1 MVSHSSDSAE
11 DLQKNERKKAIQK
24 ALQSLSADDTAM
36 ITLFYLK
43 ELSLEEIAEITKIS
57 AETAKVKIHRA
68 RKRLAEEM
76 KKMLN
81 EEVQSLL

>member
-1 MVSHSSDSAE
+1 
-11 DLQKNERKKAIQK
+11 
-24 ALQSLSADDTAM
+24 M

>member
-1 MVSHSSDSAE
+1 MHSSDSAE
-11 DLQKNERKKAIQK
+11 DLQKNERKMAIQK
-24 ALQSLSADDTAM
+24 ALRNLLADDTTM

-43 ELSLEEIAEITKIS
+43 ELSLEEIAEITKVS

-76 KKMLN
+76 KKLLKD
-81 EEVQSLL
+81 EVKSLL